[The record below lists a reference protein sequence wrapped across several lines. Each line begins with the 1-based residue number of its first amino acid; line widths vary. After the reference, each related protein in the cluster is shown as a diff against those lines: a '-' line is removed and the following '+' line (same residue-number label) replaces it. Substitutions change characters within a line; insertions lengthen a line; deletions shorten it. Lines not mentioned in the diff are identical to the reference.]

1 MHNVGATQELQS
13 LQSALHKRVTNLMA
27 NDERMDVLVEQI
39 QQRMSQEADAQL
51 LERNRIIEAEAL
63 RVRLESE
70 LTKAQFE
77 QQRNAT
83 QIAAEQQRLTIEHN
97 SNINRLKIQA
107 DADAN
112 TLHTKQQMS
121 MQEES
126 LSRREQLRLETE
138 TALQKARLDKERQLE
153 SERLETELE
162 LVKSEIAAR
171 ALAER
176 GNEDIEL
183 RRFKAQASDRHYNI
197 ATLILCNEL

>member
-1 MHNVGATQELQS
+1 MHNVGATQELMS
-13 LQSALHKRVTNLMA
+13 LQSELHSRVANLMA

-39 QQRMSQEADAQL
+39 QQRVSQEADAQL
-51 LERNRIIEAEAL
+51 LERNRIREAEAS

-77 QQRNAT
+77 HQRNAT
-83 QIAAEQQRLTIEHN
+83 EIAAEQQRLTIEHN
-97 SNINRLKIQA
+97 SSLNRLQIQA
-107 DADAN
+107 DADAD
-112 TLHTKQQMS
+112 TQHTKQQMS

-176 GNEDIEL
+176 GNGDIEL
-183 RRFKAQASDRHYNI
+183 RRLKAQVQRANPMQ
-197 ATLILCNEL
+197 